1 MAEKKNPEQEEQ
13 HRFPVLTV
21 LKNNAILKNI
31 FIVLD
36 EHDEDQTV
44 LIGRHPNCNI
54 VLTHPSVSRFHLR
67 IRSNPSS
74 RTLSLVDLASVQG
87 TWVRGRKLE
96 PGVSVELKEGDTFT
110 VGISTRIYRLS
121 WAPLTQLGV
130 VVPQQHQKEDEQ
142 ENIIKDENLEHT
154 AEQDI
159 PMSED
164 IVSVCCDEERKIH
177 SEDEALGVPNG
188 TETSCFPTNS
198 CVENIICDC
207 QLSPPYIQSPPCAQP
222 VDELDNTKKIEAR
235 LEVEMPGETN
245 LLCTLREY
253 LKHNICLPVVEAV
266 QGTKMQQFQAP
277 HDTFTGQ
284 PPSLEMHWS
293 SFQINIDPSSFD
305 EKHAAAVPVIPT
317 ESEFGCTH
325 GDNDKV
331 EGILTTAPR
340 SFNSENTCLIVDEDI
355 PDSEFH
361 KMEVVEE
368 VSVDSVPDGEKQ
380 DEMHGSSSP
389 TNLDPAFLDEKHVAA
404 VAVIPTESEFGC
416 TYGDNDKVEDI
427 LTTGSRTF
435 NSENTCL
442 IVDKDIPDSEFHQM
456 EVVEEI
462 SVDSVPDEEK
472 QDECDEENLNGK
484 SCREEGY
491 SLDEVV
497 EDNGNKCIKNIDPA
511 SFDGKGLT
519 AVSVI
524 PTEFEFGCTLGDNER
539 IEDILE
545 MESRTINSEN
555 TSLLD
560 EKAIAVTKFQL
571 VNIVE
576 EGGYSLDEVV
586 EDNGNK
592 CIKNIDPASFD
603 GKGLAAVTVI
613 PSESEF
619 GCTLGDNERIE
630 DILEMES
637 RTINSENTSLLDEN
651 AIAVTKFQVVNIVEE
666 VAMDSISDGN
676 KCIKNIDP
684 ASFDGKG
691 LAAVTVIP
699 SESEFGCTLGD
710 NERIEDILEME
721 SRTINSENTSLLD
734 ENAIA
739 VTKFQ
744 VVNIVEEVAMDS
756 ISDGEKQDKCGKELE
771 SKLPASLNAKSCHE
785 QGKSVAEI
793 AEDTGKKC
801 ASSISSTSFQV
812 ESPNSSMPRE
822 QTPQSLTAVTRCS
835 GGEFLENHVK
845 PTEKSSAFGSIW
857 SRCKPASAPLVQARK
872 SRFMS
877 TAKVGT
883 EVKRSNEKNVAI
895 NKLMPKDLSAVFD
908 EEKEAFI
915 LNKENL
921 SPNTYHLQFMR
932 KRDKPEE
939 IKHSISQ
946 RSPNLSYFSPRIY
959 LDKRISS
966 VSNKVNQTPKVAQE
980 WKSQRKPLQCHIN
993 LVHEQDMMELKKNRV
1008 EKVAPFPSLMNSGGN
1023 HKSVTVSAA
1032 KSIDDVPICGQI
1044 SNKCTKTS
1052 QHTSREQ
1059 KRSWDMVVDTASLLN
1074 KESRKALQLLQGLKG
1089 TRLIIPS
1096 LVIRELGSMKQKF
1109 RIFRTTS
1116 EASLA
1121 LEWIEECLEKTRW
1134 WIHIQSSMEEFR
1146 LTALT
1151 HHASP
1156 QTRFIEESWAF
1167 PGFTLKKC
1175 ASPKVEDHI
1184 LDSALQYGRK
1194 ENVGQLVLLSSDV
1207 SLKIKSMA
1215 KGLLC
1220 ETVQQF
1226 RQSLVNPF
1234 SERFMWPKSSPRGLT
1249 WSCQDD
1255 LVLREKYC
1263 GLPSKAVL
1271 IIGVTPRI

>member
-1052 QHTSREQ
+1052 VSQH
-1059 KRSWDMVVDTASLLN
+1059 
-1074 KESRKALQLLQGLKG
+1074 
-1089 TRLIIPS
+1089 
-1096 LVIRELGSMKQKF
+1096 
-1109 RIFRTTS
+1109 IFIYHS
-1116 EASLA
+1116 Y
-1121 LEWIEECLEKTRW
+1121 CRW
-1134 WIHIQSSMEEFR
+1134 
-1146 LTALT
+1146 L
-1151 HHASP
+1151 
-1156 QTRFIEESWAF
+1156 
-1167 PGFTLKKC
+1167 
-1175 ASPKVEDHI
+1175 
-1184 LDSALQYGRK
+1184 
-1194 ENVGQLVLLSSDV
+1194 
-1207 SLKIKSMA
+1207 
-1215 KGLLC
+1215 
-1220 ETVQQF
+1220 
-1226 RQSLVNPF
+1226 
-1234 SERFMWPKSSPRGLT
+1234 KSSF
-1249 WSCQDD
+1249 
-1255 LVLREKYC
+1255 
-1263 GLPSKAVL
+1263 
-1271 IIGVTPRI
+1271 

>member
-1 MAEKKNPEQEEQ
+1 
-13 HRFPVLTV
+13 
-21 LKNNAILKNI
+21 
-31 FIVLD
+31 
-36 EHDEDQTV
+36 
-44 LIGRHPNCNI
+44 
-54 VLTHPSVSRFHLR
+54 
-67 IRSNPSS
+67 
-74 RTLSLVDLASVQG
+74 
-87 TWVRGRKLE
+87 
-96 PGVSVELKEGDTFT
+96 
-110 VGISTRIYRLS
+110 
-121 WAPLTQLGV
+121 
-130 VVPQQHQKEDEQ
+130 
-142 ENIIKDENLEHT
+142 
-154 AEQDI
+154 
-159 PMSED
+159 MSED

-560 EKAIAVTKFQL
+560 E
-571 VNIVE
+571 
-576 EGGYSLDEVV
+576 
-586 EDNGNK
+586 
-592 CIKNIDPASFD
+592 
-603 GKGLAAVTVI
+603 
-613 PSESEF
+613 
-619 GCTLGDNERIE
+619 
-630 DILEMES
+630 
-637 RTINSENTSLLDEN
+637 
-651 AIAVTKFQVVNIVEE
+651 
-666 VAMDSISDGN
+666 
-676 KCIKNIDP
+676 
-684 ASFDGKG
+684 
-691 LAAVTVIP
+691 
-699 SESEFGCTLGD
+699 
-710 NERIEDILEME
+710 
-721 SRTINSENTSLLD
+721 
-734 ENAIA
+734 NAIA

-1052 QHTSREQ
+1052 VSQH
-1059 KRSWDMVVDTASLLN
+1059 
-1074 KESRKALQLLQGLKG
+1074 
-1089 TRLIIPS
+1089 
-1096 LVIRELGSMKQKF
+1096 
-1109 RIFRTTS
+1109 IFIYHS
-1116 EASLA
+1116 Y
-1121 LEWIEECLEKTRW
+1121 CRW
-1134 WIHIQSSMEEFR
+1134 
-1146 LTALT
+1146 L
-1151 HHASP
+1151 
-1156 QTRFIEESWAF
+1156 
-1167 PGFTLKKC
+1167 
-1175 ASPKVEDHI
+1175 
-1184 LDSALQYGRK
+1184 
-1194 ENVGQLVLLSSDV
+1194 
-1207 SLKIKSMA
+1207 
-1215 KGLLC
+1215 
-1220 ETVQQF
+1220 
-1226 RQSLVNPF
+1226 
-1234 SERFMWPKSSPRGLT
+1234 KSSF
-1249 WSCQDD
+1249 
-1255 LVLREKYC
+1255 
-1263 GLPSKAVL
+1263 
-1271 IIGVTPRI
+1271 

>member
-1 MAEKKNPEQEEQ
+1 
-13 HRFPVLTV
+13 
-21 LKNNAILKNI
+21 
-31 FIVLD
+31 
-36 EHDEDQTV
+36 
-44 LIGRHPNCNI
+44 
-54 VLTHPSVSRFHLR
+54 
-67 IRSNPSS
+67 
-74 RTLSLVDLASVQG
+74 
-87 TWVRGRKLE
+87 
-96 PGVSVELKEGDTFT
+96 
-110 VGISTRIYRLS
+110 
-121 WAPLTQLGV
+121 
-130 VVPQQHQKEDEQ
+130 
-142 ENIIKDENLEHT
+142 
-154 AEQDI
+154 
-159 PMSED
+159 MSED

-1052 QHTSREQ
+1052 HTSREQ

-1263 GLPSKAVL
+1263 GLPSKAGLKL
-1271 IIGVTPRI
+1271 ITFHD

>member
-666 VAMDSISDGN
+666 VAMDSISDG
-676 KCIKNIDP
+676 
-684 ASFDGKG
+684 
-691 LAAVTVIP
+691 
-699 SESEFGCTLGD
+699 
-710 NERIEDILEME
+710 
-721 SRTINSENTSLLD
+721 
-734 ENAIA
+734 
-739 VTKFQ
+739 
-744 VVNIVEEVAMDS
+744 
-756 ISDGEKQDKCGKELE
+756 EKQDKCGKELE

-1263 GLPSKAVL
+1263 GLPSKAGLKL
-1271 IIGVTPRI
+1271 ITFHD